1 MMHGAEQVTAVLRLR
16 QKGLSALEISRRT
29 GVARSTVR
37 DWLAGRLPRDPRR
50 ADLRCD
56 QCGGAAHDVANLP
69 PEYVYLLGMYLG
81 DGYIA
86 SHRRGVHKLRVTL
99 DTKYPGIISECE
111 TAMRAVAPRNAVRRR
126 HRIYNDTEVYS

>member
-1 MMHGAEQVTAVLRLR
+1 M
-16 QKGLSALEISRRT
+16 
-29 GVARSTVR
+29 R